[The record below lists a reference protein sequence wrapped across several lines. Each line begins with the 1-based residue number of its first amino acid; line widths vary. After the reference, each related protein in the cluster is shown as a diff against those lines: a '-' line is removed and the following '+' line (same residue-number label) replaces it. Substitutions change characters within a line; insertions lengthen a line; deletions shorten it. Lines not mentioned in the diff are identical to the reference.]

1 MIEIRFHGRGG
12 QGTVVASK
20 VLADALAKEGN
31 FVQAY
36 PEFGVERRGAPVFS
50 FIRIDNKQ
58 IYDKSRIYNPDHV
71 IVVDPTLVEAIDI
84 TEGLKE
90 GGVIIINSEKN
101 PASFKFPA
109 KFKVATINATGI
121 AVKHKLGT
129 LAAPIVNTA
138 IIGAVIKV
146 LGLTKL
152 ESLLQAIREGVPIR
166 PEDNVAAAKEAMK
179 QPRRPCNLG
188 TSSEVPPFKG
198 WHFGERPHF

>member
-50 FIRIDNKQ
+50 FIRIDSQ
-58 IYDKSRIYNPDHV
+58 PIYDKSRIYRPDHV
-71 IVVDPTLVEAIDI
+71 VVVDPTLVEAIDV

-90 GGVIIINSEKN
+90 GGVIIINSEKD
-101 PASFKFPA
+101 PASFKFPE

-138 IIGAVIKV
+138 ICGAVYKLLKLGKLDALTAAIK
-146 LGLTKL
+146 
-152 ESLLQAIREGVPIR
+152 EGVPMAA
-166 PEDNVAAAKEAMK
+166 EANMAAAVEAYEK
-179 QPRRPCNLG
+179 AQA
-188 TSSEVPPFKG
+188 
-198 WHFGERPHF
+198 

>member
-50 FIRIDNKQ
+50 FIRIDNRP
-58 IYDKSRIYNPDHV
+58 IYDKSRIYTPDHV
-71 IVVDPTLVEAIDI
+71 IVVDPTLVEAIDV
-84 TEGLKE
+84 TEGLE
-90 GGVIIINSEKN
+90 DGGVIIINSEKK
-101 PASFKFPA
+101 PAEFHFPDR
-109 KFKVATINATGI
+109 FRVATIDATAI

-129 LAAPIVNTA
+129 LASPIVNTA
-138 IIGAVIKV
+138 IVGAVVKI

-152 ESLLQAIREGVPIR
+152 ESLLQAIKEGVPIK
-166 PEDNVAAAKEAMK
+166 PEDNMAAAEEAYA
-179 QPRRPCNLG
+179 
-188 TSSEVPPFKG
+188 TA
-198 WHFGERPHF
+198 ERVV